1 MTFRERFDVQ
11 LSLTREGKM
20 FVVPAG
26 NVRACSLSLQR
37 SGFVASVEFVLRD
50 DATLGGSFKD
60 ELAPVFLTSEELS
73 VALSLVPS
81 RPTPEASGE
90 QAPLA
95 VKGLVTRRE
104 LEEVWTDWS
113 ADKPLFFR
121 TYRIEFTDP
130 ASARWSK
137 HFPVALYTKK
147 TLLAALQE
155 HTASAFELTS
165 SWSVATTERPQLFL
179 NLQRE
184 RGVSL
189 HAFVDWYTDQY
200 GGCVVYD
207 YTTNKYTL
215 AADESS
221 TATAAASFG
230 DDVAKARFVL
240 RERDLAQPRILNS
253 YAPSPATVSP
263 QAEGVVSGLQSD
275 YLIRNA
281 VLADQSERELRE
293 SGRRELGG
301 TEVELTMGAFS
312 NAVAAPGAKLSC
324 KAGQRFGKGS
334 LLLAGD
340 LRVNRLTLLAA
351 TAGALDAG
359 ALDVGALDV
368 EYGNTS
374 VTLEVDLVLGL
385 KFDSDVEPPRRRTAT
400 PTYPGLVEGLVVS
413 EKGAQTDTT
422 WDMKLAEQ
430 TQVQEVV
437 VNLPIFSQSVSVPFE
452 PTFDSFNTFRPRGR
466 GERVLVALDLHES
479 RIARTLSFRPEAV
492 LQSDVCG
499 EQMVFGK
506 TSKSITKLSH
516 QYSGEVPI
524 FDVTRVHDSD
534 RIQMTFSEGK
544 VSISVAEEGG

>member
-1 MTFRERFDVQ
+1 MKFRESLEVQ
-11 LSLTREGKM
+11 LSLTREGKT
-20 FVVPAG
+20 FVIAAG
-26 NVRACSLSLQR
+26 NVRGCSLSLKR

-50 DATLGGSFKD
+50 DSTRGGSFKD
-60 ELAPVFLTSEELS
+60 ELAPVFLTSEEVS
-73 VALSLVPS
+73 VTLSLVPS
-81 RPTPEASGE
+81 RPTPEASGA
-90 QAPLA
+90 QTPLQ
-95 VKGLVTRRE
+95 VTGLVTRRE

-121 TYRIEFTDP
+121 SYTLEFADP

-137 HFPVALYTKK
+137 HFPVALYTHK

-165 SWSVATTERPQLFL
+165 SWSVATTELAQLFF
-179 NLQRE
+179 NLERE

-189 HAFVDWYTDQY
+189 HAFVDWYADQY
-200 GGCVVYD
+200 GGCVIYD
-207 YTTNKYTL
+207 YTTGNYML

-221 TATAAASFG
+221 TATPVNSFG

-253 YAPSPATVSP
+253 YAPSPATVAP
-263 QAEGVVSGLQSD
+263 QAEGVVTGLLSD
-275 YLIRNA
+275 YSIRKA

-293 SGRRELGG
+293 SQRRELGG
-301 TEVELTMGAFS
+301 TEIELTMSAFS

-324 KAGQRFGKGS
+324 KAGQRFAKGS
-334 LLLAGD
+334 LLLTEDLRIDRLTLVAAGAGD
-340 LRVNRLTLLAA
+340 L
-351 TAGALDAG
+351 D
-359 ALDVGALDV
+359 D
-368 EYGNTS
+368 EYGSTS
-374 VTLEVDLVLGL
+374 VTLDVELILGL
-385 KFDSDVEPPRRRTAT
+385 KFDSDVKPPRRRTVT
-400 PTYPGLVEGLVVS
+400 PTYPGSIEGLVVS
-413 EKGAQTDTT
+413 EKGAKADTT
-422 WDMKLAEQ
+422 WDMTTAEQ

-466 GERVLVALDLHES
+466 GERVLVALDLHQS
-479 RIARTLSFRPEAV
+479 RIVRTLSFRPEAV

-516 QYSGEVPI
+516 QYSGEVPV